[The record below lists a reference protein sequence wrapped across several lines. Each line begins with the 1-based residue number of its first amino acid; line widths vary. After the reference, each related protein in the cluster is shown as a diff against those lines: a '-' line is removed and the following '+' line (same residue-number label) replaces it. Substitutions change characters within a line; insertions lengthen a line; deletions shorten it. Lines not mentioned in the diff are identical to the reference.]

1 MNSTLV
7 MVLVVIW
14 LVAGLLSGLWMAR
27 RGYDPLWILVA
38 LPLGLLFVPIA
49 VERVKNRPTAD
60 GFGLHAG
67 PPASSDTNAGPRVL
81 VGLDGSAESERALAT
96 VLKLFGSHCG
106 LLVLAEVVHY
116 EAAERVDPTGIDAAS
131 QRLAELAAKVDVVGT
146 VHTEVLAGA
155 PGPALRHYA
164 EQQSM
169 DLLVAGRRGRGL
181 SKRLLGSVSADL
193 VEHSLVPVLVIEPAA
208 TPPRDSFRADTPSNE
223 RSTR

>member
-49 VERVKNRPTAD
+49 VERVKNRPAAD
-60 GFGLHAG
+60 GFALHAG

-106 LLVLAEVVHY
+106 
-116 EAAERVDPTGIDAAS
+116 
-131 QRLAELAAKVDVVGT
+131 
-146 VHTEVLAGA
+146 
-155 PGPALRHYA
+155 
-164 EQQSM
+164 
-169 DLLVAGRRGRGL
+169 
-181 SKRLLGSVSADL
+181 
-193 VEHSLVPVLVIEPAA
+193 
-208 TPPRDSFRADTPSNE
+208 
-223 RSTR
+223 